1 MKARIKWIEG
11 AALLGEAESGHAVV
25 LDGPPEIGGRNLG
38 LRPME
43 MILIGLGGCTASDVV
58 TILNRSRQSVTN
70 CVIELEATRADA
82 PPKVFTRIHIHYLVT
97 GRHLQDSKVKR
108 AIDLSTEK
116 YCSATIMLR
125 QAVTITHAYSVI
137 ESGT

>member
-11 AALLGEAESGHAVV
+11 AAFLGEADSGHAVV
-25 LDGPPEIGGRNLG
+25 LDGAPEIGGRNLG

-43 MILIGLGGCTASDVV
+43 MILIGLGGCTASDVAA
-58 TILNRSRQSVTN
+58 ILNKSRQSVTD
-70 CVIELEATRADA
+70 CVVELEATRANA
-82 PPKVFTRIHIHYLVT
+82 PPRVFTRIHINYIVT
-97 GRHLQDSKVKR
+97 GRNLQHTKVKR

-125 QAVTITHAYSVI
+125 QAVAITYEYRLL
-137 ESGT
+137 ESDT